1 MTDLIG
7 LSDAQM
13 EQIKLEQPSQSV
25 PLSQYRSPLDSGK
38 KASGSRPA
46 RRRPPQNHAP
56 QNHALK
62 APTKT
67 ISQGDAEP

>member
-13 EQIKLEQPSQSV
+13 EQIKLEQRSQSV
-25 PLSQYRSPLDSGK
+25 PLSQYRSPLDGGK
-38 KASGSRPA
+38 KASDSRPA
-46 RRRPPQNHAP
+46 RRRPPQNHVQ